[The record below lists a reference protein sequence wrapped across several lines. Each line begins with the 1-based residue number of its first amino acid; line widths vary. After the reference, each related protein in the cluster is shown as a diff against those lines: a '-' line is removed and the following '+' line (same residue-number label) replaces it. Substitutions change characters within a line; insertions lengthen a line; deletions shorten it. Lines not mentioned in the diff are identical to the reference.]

1 MRKVLQTQSVLLYV
15 TARVK
20 QLVLLCQA
28 AMFKQLVRW
37 LLNEEDT
44 ANAIRAV
51 IRDSKGWTVSAVMSG
66 GKV

>member
-51 IRDSKGWTVSAVMSG
+51 IRDSKG
-66 GKV
+66 